1 MRYSHRRGF
10 SAIELIVVMTIIGV
24 LATVVLPRGRD
35 TYARSQMRSAKQEV
49 AVTLVRA
56 RATAIQ
62 NGRAARFVRQGN
74 VVKVVLESGGQL
86 LQVGVANDVSKD
98 YGVTLTTAPDEIRFD
113 PRGFAFGIDPARGYQ
128 SIRVSRGTFTDS
140 VCVTRFGRITAR
152 RACS

>member
-10 SAIELIVVMTIIGV
+10 TAIELVIVMTIAGV
-24 LATVVLPRGRD
+24 LATVVLPRGREA
-35 TYARSQMRSAKQEV
+35 YARSQMRSAKQEV

-86 LQVGVANDVSKD
+86 VQIGPANDVSKG
-98 YGVTLTTAPDEIRFD
+98 YGVALVTAPDEIRFD
-113 PRGFAFGIDPARGYQ
+113 PRGFAFGIDPATGYQ
-128 SIRVSRGTFTDS
+128 SIRVTRGTVTDS

-152 RACS
+152 RACT